1 MYPHQA
7 ERLTEILDRHG
18 LEALVASR
26 EANVAYVT
34 GFRGVSHTV
43 FEAPQYAV
51 FTRRG
56 TGLVVPAVEI
66 ASIVADGIEVDQIA
80 CFGDV
85 VATYDERAEPNVKRI
100 RDLSESRVPDAV
112 EALGRVLD
120 ALGVRAG
127 TVALD
132 EGRVTHE
139 AWQRI
144 AARLEARRLVPGA
157 EHFLS
162 ARRVKGPW
170 EIECLVRGLGIVEE
184 ALNEVIAKI
193 APGMTE
199 REAVTLYQSE
209 VLKRGG
215 EPVPATIATG
225 TRTWIPR
232 PRATDRALRAGEI
245 VRFDVGGVFD
255 GYQATV
261 ARTAVAGDPH
271 TRLDEAYRAVQAGLD
286 AALDAI
292 KPGVPGSRPH
302 AAALEA
308 TRAAGLTSF
317 TVRDVGHAIGLVAYE
332 PPILADD
339 VDTPFEAGEVLLIE
353 LRHFEMGWVGLHAKD
368 TVLVTTGGARSL
380 NRSSHGLVVL
390 D

>member
-66 ASIVADGIEVDQIA
+66 ASIVADGIEVDQTA

-215 EPVPATIATG
+215 EPRPEHGPGFRGRARRIARCAPARSFASTWAESSMGIRQRSRAPRWRVTP
-225 TRTWIPR
+225 TRVWTRRIGPCRPDSTLHSTRSSLACPGHALTPR
-232 PRATDRALRAGEI
+232 RSRRRARR
-245 VRFDVGGVFD
+245 
-255 GYQATV
+255 
-261 ARTAVAGDPH
+261 
-271 TRLDEAYRAVQAGLD
+271 
-286 AALDAI
+286 
-292 KPGVPGSRPH
+292 GSR
-302 AAALEA
+302 ASRSA
-308 TRAAGLTSF
+308 TSVMRSASKRTS
-317 TVRDVGHAIGLVAYE
+317 
-332 PPILADD
+332 
-339 VDTPFEAGEVLLIE
+339 
-353 LRHFEMGWVGLHAKD
+353 LRSWLM
-368 TVLVTTGGARSL
+368 TSTRRS
-380 NRSSHGLVVL
+380 RPEKSC
-390 D
+390 